1 MGSGGFF
8 WYVGRSVGFFIKKDI
23 ARGRGVQMDCHR
35 WQEGWLWRMLFGSCI
50 SCCK

>member
-35 WQEGWLWRMLFGSCI
+35 WQEGGALADVVWKLHKLL
-50 SCCK
+50 